1 MQKPLKTQRQTLIDF
16 IAVFRDHPDMQREV
30 AVAEQHLNA
39 INHQTAM
46 TERLNRGKAAALV
59 RGLLEEALDG
69 EEFSEKESHIIGLVA
84 KGMSDG

>member
-46 TERLNRGKAAALV
+46 TERLNRGKAHAL
-59 RGLLEEALDG
+59 LTKYMADTSDTSLEG
-69 EEFSEKESHIIGLVA
+69 HLVHLIA
-84 KGMSDG
+84 KGMEKD